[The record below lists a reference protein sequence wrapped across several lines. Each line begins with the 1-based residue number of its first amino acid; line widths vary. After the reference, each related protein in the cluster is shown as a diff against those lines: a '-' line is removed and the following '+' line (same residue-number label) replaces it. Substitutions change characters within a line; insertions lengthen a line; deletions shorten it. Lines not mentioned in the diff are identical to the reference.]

1 MKINQTIIKY
11 LKSQS
16 KQSVSMEKLAID
28 LKLNKANDFKQLVQA
43 VANLERDGKVEF
55 KANGKVALV
64 QKRIHLTGTF
74 RANQKGF
81 GFISVDPEEPE
92 IYVAKEHTMFAMDG
106 DQVAF
111 VIIGP
116 ANTLLNRGAEGEITS
131 IIERKV
137 TKIIGIF
144 SKYPQEK
151 VKATDL
157 AGTIK
162 SRNRKLPYLAY
173 VENEGLIPEDQS
185 LVSAVITYYPDKAFP
200 NSLQVKVTEVL
211 AAKDTKG
218 IDVLEILESMSIPI
232 QFQQSTMSA
241 AEKVPE
247 APDEAEYKNRLD
259 LRASQIVT
267 IDGADAKD
275 LDDAVQVSRLEN
287 GNFELGVHIA
297 DVSYY
302 VKENEAL
309 DKEAFERGTS
319 VYVTDRVV
327 PMLPERLSNGICSLN
342 PRVPRLTM
350 TCLME
355 IDRQGQVVR
364 YRIDESVIETN
375 ERMTYDDVNAIFEG
389 NSEQLERYQELVPMF
404 NEMKTLHH
412 ILEKKR
418 QNRGAL
424 NFDTSEA
431 KIIVDADGTP
441 VDIKLRERGTAER
454 MIESF
459 MLAANETVA
468 EHFSKKQLPFI
479 YRIHEHPKMEKLTRF
494 FNFASMMGETVKGTI
509 SKVDQHELQSFLEN
523 IKGSESEVV
532 LSTMLLRSM
541 QQAKY
546 AEHNEGHFGLAAE
559 FYTHFTSPIR
569 RYPDLIVHRMI
580 RYYKTHQKSTID
592 MEKLTEK
599 LTAIALQSS
608 QRERR
613 SVDAEREVEKIK
625 KAEYM
630 ANRIGEAFIG
640 VVSSVT
646 RFGFFVELPNTVE
659 GMVHIS
665 NLNEYYNYQEQ
676 ALSLVGEKTG
686 RVIKIGQKVKIEL
699 IKSDA
704 ETGEID
710 FKFIEQ
716 EVPLFIKPDLKAKKS
731 QRKADSK
738 TKEKRK
744 TSQKTAQPFYK
755 KAMKKKKGR
764 GKK

>member
-1 MKINQTIIKY
+1 MKINQTIVKY

-16 KQSVSMEKLAID
+16 SQSVSMEKLAKD

-55 KANGKVALV
+55 KANGKVALI
-64 QKRIHLTGTF
+64 QKKVRLTGTF

-81 GFISVDPEEPE
+81 GFISFDPEEPE
-92 IYVAKEHTMFAMDG
+92 IFVAKPHTMYAMDG
-106 DQVAF
+106 DLVEF

-116 ANTLLNRGAEGEITS
+116 ANALLNHGAEGEITN
-131 IIERKV
+131 IIERKI

-144 SKYPQEK
+144 AKYPREK
-151 VKATDL
+151 VEATDL
-157 AGTIK
+157 VGTIK
-162 SRNRKLPYLAY
+162 SRNRKMPFLAY
-173 VENEGLIPEDQS
+173 VENDGLIPEDQS
-185 LVSAVITYYPDKAFP
+185 LVSAEITYYPDKAFP
-200 NSLQVKVTEVL
+200 DSLQVKVTEVL
-211 AAKDTKG
+211 AQKDTKG

-232 QFQQSTMSA
+232 QFQQLTLDA
-241 AEKVPE
+241 AESVPE
-247 APDEAEYKNRLD
+247 TPDEAEYQNRLD
-259 LRASQIVT
+259 FRASQIVT

-275 LDDAVQVSRLEN
+275 LDDAVQVRRLEN

-302 VKENEAL
+302 VQENKAL

-364 YRIDESVIETN
+364 YQIDESVIETN

-389 NSEQLERYQELVPMF
+389 DSAQVERYRDLVPMF
-404 NEMKTLHH
+404 TEMKTLHH

-431 KIIVDADGTP
+431 KIIVDAEGVP
-441 VDIKLRERGTAER
+441 VEIKLRERGTAEK

-468 EHFSKKQLPFI
+468 EHFAQKQLPFI

-509 SKVDQHELQSFLEN
+509 SKVDQHELQKFLED

-541 QQAKY
+541 QQARY
-546 AEHNEGHFGLAAE
+546 SEQNAGHFGLAAE

-580 RYYKTHQKSTID
+580 RYYKMHQKATINQ
-592 MEKLTEK
+592 EKLTEK
-599 LTAIALQSS
+599 LAAIALQSS

-625 KAEYM
+625 KAEFM
-630 ANRIGEAFIG
+630 ADRVGEIFIG

-665 NLNEYYNYQEQ
+665 NLNEYYNFQEN
-676 ALSLVGEKTG
+676 AMSLVGEKTG
-686 RVIKIGQKVKIEL
+686 RVIKIGQKIKIEL

-710 FKFIEQ
+710 FKFIDQ
-716 EVPLFIKPDLKAKKS
+716 EEPTFIKPDSKSKKGHGNFDK
-731 QRKADSK
+731 RA
-738 TKEKRK
+738 KEKASKK
-744 TSQKTAQPFYK
+744 TSQPFYK
-755 KAMKKKKGR
+755 KATKKKKGR
-764 GKK
+764 GRK